1 MAEMNEIVIA
11 LDVLLSASSDLLTS
25 DGKES
30 AVNSALTE
38 LGWVLPQ
45 TDTAKIW
52 WVTKRAWRHASYIL
66 WFASAQKFKYKQV
79 NLQQRFDHYEK
90 VIASMDTEFEEAL
103 RTSANIFA
111 GVDVTKMFGT
121 VIGAGFIYDCVGKD
135 ITYDDLL
142 RFINVGV

>member
-38 LGWVLPQ
+38 LGWILPQ

-52 WVTKRAWRHASYIL
+52 WITKRAWRHASYIL

-90 VIASMDTEFEEAL
+90 VIVSMDAEFEEAL

-121 VIGAGFIYDCVGKD
+121 VIGAGFIYDYVGTD

-142 RFINVGV
+142 RFINVGI